1 MTAQGTDSLSTGA
14 TYQGVMAGLP
24 FMSFVSLHQDA
35 LDRQGPSLLD
45 CVLSWLSGPGN
56 PLVLTPEDWFV
67 KGHQHP
73 NCIWSPA
80 PAAADVAL
88 EQMALSVHKRPRHM
102 HLILV
107 PRLMASRRQKYLGK
121 VCTLCFTVPLG
132 SDNWDSSHFE
142 PLIVGLYLP
151 LSRHKPWTL
160 RGTPLLE
167 QVERLL
173 HEMPATY
180 PRWGRV
186 VLHEL
191 LLQVKSLEAMPTSMV
206 RTMLYPNGQS

>member
-1 MTAQGTDSLSTGA
+1 
-14 TYQGVMAGLP
+14 MA
-24 FMSFVSLHQDA
+24 
-35 LDRQGPSLLD
+35 
-45 CVLSWLSGPGN
+45 PGN
-56 PLVLTPEDWFV
+56 PLVLTPEYWFV
-67 KGHQHP
+67 KGHQHSL
-73 NCIWSPA
+73 CIWTPA

-88 EQMALSVHKRPRHM
+88 EQMALSIHKRPRHM

-107 PRLMASRRQKYLGK
+107 PCLLTSQWRKYLGK

-132 SDNWDSSHFE
+132 SDIWDISHFE
-142 PLIVGLYLP
+142 PLIVGLYWT

-167 QVERLL
+167 RVERML

-191 LLQVKSLEAMPTSMV
+191 LLQEKSLEAMPTSMV
-206 RTMLYPNGQS
+206 QTMLYPNWQSWFPNCPTS